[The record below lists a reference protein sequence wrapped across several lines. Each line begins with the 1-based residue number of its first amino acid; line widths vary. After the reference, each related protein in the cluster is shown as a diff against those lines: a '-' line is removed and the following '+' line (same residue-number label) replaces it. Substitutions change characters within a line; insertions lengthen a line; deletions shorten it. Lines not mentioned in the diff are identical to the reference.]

1 MKKKKRRKKKRRKK
15 KRKTRGRN
23 KAYEIKAIDHIH
35 FG

>member
-1 MKKKKRRKKKRRKK
+1 MKNGKREREKKKQEQGG
-15 KRKTRGRN
+15 GRN